1 MSLSKIQ
8 QQILA
13 LIFCLF
19 SDITL
24 VAWLYFKATNYNR
37 YTRLSS
43 TVIDSPD
50 FQFQIYGILLQSM
63 TFALLLFLIAQV
75 FIYVLAWRNFRSAY
89 LYLKFF
95 AVFGFAVALY
105 ITFTASA
112 FALLPMLFYLI
123 GYYVFARSFKE
134 LTAKM
139 QLGDKSSLLNI
150 AVSHSDD
157 L

>member
-8 QQILA
+8 QKILA

-37 YTRLSS
+37 YTRLSG

-50 FQFQIYGILLQSM
+50 FQFQVYGILLQSL
-63 TFALLLFLIAQV
+63 TFALLLFLVAQV
-75 FIYVLAWRNFRSAY
+75 ITYILAWRNFRSAY

-95 AVFGFAVALY
+95 AVFGFAIAMYIAL
-105 ITFTASA
+105 TSSL
-112 FALLPMLFYLI
+112 FALLPMLIYLA

-134 LTAKM
+134 ITA
-139 QLGDKSSLLNI
+139 QLRNSPLPSTPQ
-150 AVSHSDD
+150 
-157 L
+157 

>member
-1 MSLSKIQ
+1 MSLSKRE

-19 SDITL
+19 SDITM
-24 VAWLYFKATNYNR
+24 VAWLYFKASNYNR
-37 YTRLSS
+37 YTRLSG
-43 TVIDSPD
+43 TMVDSPD

-63 TFALLLFLIAQV
+63 TFALILFLIAQTV
-75 FIYVLAWRNFRSAY
+75 VYILAWRNFRGAY

-112 FALLPMLFYLI
+112 FALLPVIFYLT

-134 LTAKM
+134 LTAAM
-139 QLGDKSSLLNI
+139 QTPLLSSTPQ
-150 AVSHSDD
+150 
-157 L
+157 